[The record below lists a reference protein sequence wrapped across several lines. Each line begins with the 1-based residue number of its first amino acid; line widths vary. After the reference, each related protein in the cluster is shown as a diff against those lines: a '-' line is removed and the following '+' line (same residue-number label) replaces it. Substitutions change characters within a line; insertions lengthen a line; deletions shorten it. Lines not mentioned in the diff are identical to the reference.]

1 MPLIRS
7 DIHLVNFDELFYW
20 KSVENGKQFI
30 LGTSKV
36 RNSHLT
42 SFLNQNTCGK
52 KIVS

>member
-1 MPLIRS
+1 MTFIRLNT
-7 DIHLVNFDELFYW
+7 HKVYLDELFYW
-20 KSVENGKQFI
+20 KSAENGKQFI
-30 LGTSKV
+30 LETSKV